1 MHVPQLMLVEADSAE
16 EAVSATQSKLEDY
29 SNAWFDWFD
38 IYGGSSAPVTLAG
51 RWMGAFFGKENPND
65 ALRYSDD
72 TVLADEQIAQ
82 FFAQRQNEFDRL
94 KKELVDKSFD
104 LGSVQLF
111 SLEKQKEGESFFDE
125 QAMLRWSAQKLLKLS
140 NNEWTP
146 DSGLFD
152 VVEDTSHLKYFYNRI
167 ASNPTQQFLVAVDFH
182 F

>member
-29 SNAWFDWFD
+29 SDTWYDWFD
-38 IYGGSSAPVTLAG
+38 VGSGTLAG
-51 RWMGAFFGKENPND
+51 RWTGAFFGAENPND

-82 FFAQRQNEFDRL
+82 FFAQRQKEFDTL
-94 KKELVDKSFD
+94 KEELVDKSFD
-104 LGSVQLF
+104 LGSVELIP
-111 SLEKQKEGESFFDE
+111 LEVQAQKEPPLFTPDH
-125 QAMLRWSAQKLLKLS
+125 MLIWTAQKLLKLAS
-140 NNEWTP
+140 NEWTP

-152 VVEDTSHLKYFYNRI
+152 VVENTSRLKYFYNRI
-167 ASNPTQQFLVAVDFH
+167 THNPTQQFLVAVDFH

>member
-38 IYGGSSAPVTLAG
+38 VGSGTLAG
-51 RWMGAFFGKENPND
+51 RWTGAFFGADNPND

-72 TVLADEQIAQ
+72 TVLADEQIGL
-82 FFAQRQNEFDRL
+82 FFAQRQKEFDSL

-111 SLEKQKEGESFFDE
+111 SLERQKEGESFFDE

-152 VVEDTSHLKYFYNRI
+152 VVEDTSHLNYFYNRI
-167 ASNPTQQFLVAVDFH
+167 TSNPTQQFLVAVDFH